1 MKLIFTKEIL
11 LQIKDIVYARE
22 TASGVSLFG
31 EKGGRGLWEFNRF
44 GAGNHCKEWSYAKRL
59 VIDARQCTAP
69 SFHPGDGTP
78 RRFFFQAQIHL
89 PYTRGSVRRASGFV
103 VCWACST

>member
-31 EKGGRGLWEFNRF
+31 EKQGEDFKILKIAVRREP
-44 GAGNHCKEWSYAKRL
+44 HQ
-59 VIDARQCTAP
+59 V
-69 SFHPGDGTP
+69 
-78 RRFFFQAQIHL
+78 RFF
-89 PYTRGSVRRASGFV
+89 
-103 VCWACST
+103 

>member
-31 EKGGRGLWEFNRF
+31 EKQGEDFKILKIAVRREP
-44 GAGNHCKEWSYAKRL
+44 HQ
-59 VIDARQCTAP
+59 V
-69 SFHPGDGTP
+69 
-78 RRFFFQAQIHL
+78 RFFLKIFNQPVLDILTPELKEYRPL
-89 PYTRGSVRRASGFV
+89 PRQSKDS
-103 VCWACST
+103 SHK